1 MYVCLCNKVTD
12 KQIQR
17 AIRKGAADTIM
28 DIMEQLDVGNNCGSC
43 LEHAV
48 QVIDETKA
56 EMRELNYDLA
66 VSAA

>member
-17 AIRKGAADTIM
+17 AVRKGAGSIM

-48 QVIDETKA
+48 QIIDDTKS
-56 EMRELNYDLA
+56 EMNALNYDLA